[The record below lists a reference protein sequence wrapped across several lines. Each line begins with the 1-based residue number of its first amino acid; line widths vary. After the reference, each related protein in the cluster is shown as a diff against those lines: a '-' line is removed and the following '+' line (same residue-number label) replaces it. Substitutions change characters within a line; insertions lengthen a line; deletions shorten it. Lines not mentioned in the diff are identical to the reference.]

1 MNFKRNRLLT
11 IGLTN
16 APRRVGLEP
25 ADMLDLSNLERDSND
40 VRGPRRPM
48 ADACL
53 CESGLSFL
61 PDYRFF
67 SKRPDFL
74 GIERRVD
81 RSCFLTF
88 RAPDAR
94 NFEAAGFTFGFA
106 SMAEITAGV
115 YVFCGEI

>member
-1 MNFKRNRLLT
+1 
-11 IGLTN
+11 
-16 APRRVGLEP
+16 
-25 ADMLDLSNLERDSND
+25 
-40 VRGPRRPM
+40 M

-53 CESGLSFL
+53 CESGLSSL

-88 RAPDAR
+88 RASDAR
-94 NFEAAGFTFGFA
+94 NFEAAGFTFGFV
-106 SMAEITAGV
+106 SMAKITAGI
-115 YVFCGEI
+115 YVFVGNLRTRKYIGIVSIQIRNVEIF